1 MHSPNAQQLHVDAL
15 LTGFSVKYNNPA
27 YVGDEV
33 APEIKVKKQSDK
45 YATYG
50 KEHLVIKPA
59 YCAPGTEANEVFY
72 TVDTSNTY
80 YCEPYKLKEKIT
92 DEDKDNADDPFDP
105 ELDATENVSDSIDLN
120 REKRIKD
127 IVMDTGTVPNAGPSA
142 GKWNV
147 ANSKPIFDIL
157 ETACKTIQNAI
168 LKYPNRLVLPF
179 NVATAL
185 SWNSEII
192 DLVKYTKGDLL
203 TVADGIVLPRVLWG
217 LKVVIAGA
225 GYNTANLGQTAS
237 ISPLWGNHA
246 LVCYTAPSP
255 AKKHISFAYTFR
267 WAARE
272 VKKWYEEKIASTWVQ
287 VEEKTD
293 EKIICSDAGYII
305 TNVI

>member
-1 MHSPNAQQLHVDAL
+1 MHSPNPQQLHVDAL
-15 LTGFSVKYNNPA
+15 LTGFSIKYNNPA
-27 YVGDEV
+27 YVGEEV
-33 APEIKVKKQSDK
+33 APAVQVKKQSDK

-59 YCAPGTEANEVFY
+59 FRARGSEANEVFY

-80 YCEPYKLKEKIT
+80 YCDPYALKEKVT

-120 REKRIKD
+120 KENRIKTL
-127 IVMDTGTVPNAGPSA
+127 VMDTGVVPNGAPSA

-147 ANSKPIFDIL
+147 AASKPVFDIL

-168 LKYPNRLVLPF
+168 LKFPNVLLLPF

-185 SWNSEII
+185 SWNSEIL

-203 TVADGIVLPRVLWG
+203 TVADGIQLPRVLWG
-217 LKVVIAGA
+217 LKVVVAGA

-246 LVCYTAPSP
+246 LVCYVAPSP
-255 AKKHISFAYTFR
+255 AKKHISFAYTFK
-267 WAARE
+267 WGARE
-272 VKKWYEEKIASTWVQ
+272 VKKWYEDKIASTWVQ